1 MSHSGEPVD
10 APGGH
15 AGRRTGR
22 RELLLGAAFA
32 ALAVVGVPAVGLFAG
47 GPRAAY
53 ARLQDA
59 PLVGPVLEAWRAR
72 VDEAALDDVEAL
84 AELLVPAAREADVEP
99 ALLGAIVWAESRG
112 RSGQRSSA
120 GALGLAQLVP
130 AAARDAARRAGI
142 EVPEDPAELEERL
155 LHDDRLNLRLGAVHL
170 AWLLEHRGE
179 WTLEAVLVSY
189 NAGRAR
195 LFSWIERHGSYE
207 AWTESE
213 LNRAAAGERTTG
225 ALRYARQVLGVRDR
239 LAARARLR

>member
-1 MSHSGEPVD
+1 
-10 APGGH
+10 
-15 AGRRTGR
+15 
-22 RELLLGAAFA
+22 
-32 ALAVVGVPAVGLFAG
+32 
-47 GPRAAY
+47 
-53 ARLQDA
+53 
-59 PLVGPVLEAWRAR
+59 
-72 VDEAALDDVEAL
+72 
-84 AELLVPAAREADVEP
+84 
-99 ALLGAIVWAESRG
+99 
-112 RSGQRSSA
+112 
-120 GALGLAQLVP
+120 
-130 AAARDAARRAGI
+130 
-142 EVPEDPAELEERL
+142 
-155 LHDDRLNLRLGAVHL
+155 